1 MEQTNSNIKQ
11 DYVTYVISLNYPQT
25 LLKQLSEEHNL
36 DPILF
41 TGIRG
46 TTCPEEL
53 IQKHFSP
60 FYQKFGPK
68 GAIGCALSHLYV
80 WKTFLKTDKQYAII
94 FEDDIIL
101 DHLNTK
107 LGDIVP
113 HYLQYT
119 PKDFDILYLGCFE
132 SNFFKYAMSLFN
144 MNGTDLDVNDLIKK
158 PNVALAN
165 HAYILSRQ
173 GANKLL
179 THLDGK
185 IYNHIDFCMQSLY
198 SKGFINKYVTKPRL
212 VYQSSTDNKPSSN
225 VTTTYPI
232 LLNTILSNIYVDDH
246 VRLNYITTLS
256 IAQIGPLHI
265 TVSIILISIIMSLC
279 VTTKCDWKLVLIF
292 LFLISLS
299 DLYKSRKR

>member
-1 MEQTNSNIKQ
+1 
-11 DYVTYVISLNYPQT
+11 
-25 LLKQLSEEHNL
+25 
-36 DPILF
+36 
-41 TGIRG
+41 
-46 TTCPEEL
+46 
-53 IQKHFSP
+53 
-60 FYQKFGPK
+60 
-68 GAIGCALSHLYV
+68 
-80 WKTFLKTDKQYAII
+80 
-94 FEDDIIL
+94 
-101 DHLNTK
+101 
-107 LGDIVP
+107 
-113 HYLQYT
+113 
-119 PKDFDILYLGCFE
+119 
-132 SNFFKYAMSLFN
+132 

-256 IAQIGPLHI
+256 IAQIGPFHI

-279 VTTKCDWKLVLIF
+279 VTTKCDWKLVLIV